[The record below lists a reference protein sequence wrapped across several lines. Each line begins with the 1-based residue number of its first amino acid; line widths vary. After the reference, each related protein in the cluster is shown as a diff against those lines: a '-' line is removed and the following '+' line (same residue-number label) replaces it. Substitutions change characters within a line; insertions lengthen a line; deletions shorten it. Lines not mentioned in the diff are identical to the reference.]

1 MSRALS
7 LLPVN
12 QFEETHSFTD
22 SHTVGRHVSFETGY
36 SIESTMRC
44 RAGHGLEPW
53 DAWWLSFL
61 HGGSAQTTS
70 GRPRDVSVVDLFSS
84 IGGLSLGIREAARSL
99 NMRFSTV
106 LAADLDAEALNS
118 YSANFAP
125 SSTANRSVREL
136 VDFQVLGRGQDA
148 ELAAS
153 PQAIDEAR
161 DFRGV
166 DLIVGGPPCQGHSS
180 LNNHTRGDDLRNDL
194 YLTVPALAIALDAKA
209 LVIENVPRVIRDK
222 QQVVATSVKLLE
234 AAGYFV
240 TTGVLAAD
248 QLGWP
253 QTRQRHFLVASKV
266 SQPADLG
273 DVAQSMR
280 RPARSIWWA
289 IEDLEGSFSKS
300 NVFDSVPKMSE
311 ENIKRI
317 NYLFDNDS
325 YDLPN
330 HVRPDCHKDGHT
342 YPSVYGRLMRDAPSP
357 TITTGFQTPGRG
369 RYVHP
374 TERRVLTPHEAARIQ
389 GFPDSFR
396 FQSSA
401 GKVTKGQLQKW
412 IGDAVPSIL
421 GYVAG
426 LAALGSLE

>member
-1 MSRALS
+1 MLSALS

-12 QFEETHSFTD
+12 QFKEAHSFTQ
-22 SHTVGRHVSFETGY
+22 SQSVSRRVSFDTGRA
-36 SIESTMRC
+36 IESTMRC
-44 RAGHGLEPW
+44 RGGRELEPW

-61 HGGSAQTTS
+61 QGGSAQTTGS
-70 GRPRDVSVVDLFSS
+70 RPRDVSVIDLFSS
-84 IGGLSLGIREAARSL
+84 IGGLSLGVREAARSL
-99 NMRFSTV
+99 NMRLSTM
-106 LAADLDAEALNS
+106 LAADLDAEALHT
-118 YSANFAP
+118 YRANFAP

-148 ELAAS
+148 ELTDI

-161 DFRGV
+161 DCRGV

-209 LVIENVPRVIRDK
+209 VVIENVPRVIRDK
-222 QQVVATSVKLLE
+222 QQVVASSVKILE

-240 TTGVLAAD
+240 STGVLAAD
-248 QLGWP
+248 LLGWP
-253 QTRQRHFLVASKV
+253 QTRQRHFLVASRV
-266 SQPADLG
+266 SQPADLR
-273 DVAQSMR
+273 DVAESML
-280 RPARSIWWA
+280 RPSRSLWWA
-289 IEDLEGSFSKS
+289 IEDLEGSLSKS
-300 NVFDSVPKMSE
+300 EVFDSVPKMSE

-317 NYLFDNDS
+317 DYLFDNDF

-330 HVRPDCHKDGHT
+330 HIRPDCHKDGHT
-342 YPSVYGRLMRDAPSP
+342 YPSVYGRLRRDAPSP

-374 TERRVLTPHEAARIQ
+374 TERRVLTAHEAARIQ

-396 FQSSA
+396 FRSSA
-401 GKVTKGQLQKW
+401 GQVTKGQLQKW

-426 LAALGSLE
+426 LTALGSL